1 LIHRRLQN
9 VQARGRYAGGL
20 FALIIILCVNPAQ
33 GRAETQDP
41 QILVATT
48 IEALRSRV
56 VADQARIE
64 REPAWA
70 MGVIADAVEPHMDI
84 RLAGRLVLG
93 RHWRDASE
101 GQRDA
106 FVDGLRRLL
115 LRVFA
120 LHISNYTDAN
130 VTYTPTIFSG
140 AKGQRA
146 KVGTTV
152 SRNGSPAVPVD
163 FRLHRVEGAW
173 KVYDVAIFGVSIVR
187 TYHAT
192 IDADIRAR
200 GLDSVIEQ
208 INSMIPVSPERAT
221 KGRES
226 APGYNS

>member
-1 LIHRRLQN
+1 MTYHRLKSRLS
-9 VQARGRYAGGL
+9 RGRHAFGVAALVAFLGVSVAPAYAEM
-20 FALIIILCVNPAQ
+20 P
-33 GRAETQDP
+33 DP
-41 QILVATT
+41 KALVATT
-48 IEALRSRV
+48 IESLRSQV
-56 VADQARIE
+56 IADRDRIE
-64 REPAWA
+64 REPEYA
-70 MGVIADAVEPHMDI
+70 MAVIADAVEPHMDI

-93 RHWRDASE
+93 RHWGDASE
-101 GQRDA
+101 QQRDA

-120 LHISNYTDAN
+120 LHISNYTDAELA
-130 VTYTPTIFSG
+130 YAPTTFSG
-140 AKGQRA
+140 AQQQRA

-163 FRLHRVEGAW
+163 FRLHRVDGGW

-208 INSMIPVSPERAT
+208 INSMVPIAPARSSLDSPA
-221 KGRES
+221 
-226 APGYNS
+226 AGYGG